1 MQGAG
6 MLLHLA
12 AMTEKYN
19 DILIYNSKGE
29 AFAELYGLYADG
41 TDSGTVEPVE
51 KPAAPADLKVSFNE
65 EEKTCTISFGEVE
78 GITTYNFYVGG
89 KNRDSSENKTFNI
102 SDLNVEEG
110 KEYIFWSYFSK
121 C

>member
-1 MQGAG
+1 M
-6 MLLHLA
+6 
-12 AMTEKYN
+12 
-19 DILIYNSKGE
+19 IYNSKGE

-78 GITTYNFYVGG
+78 GITTYNFMLEG
-89 KNRDSSENKTFNI
+89 KIGTVPENKTFNI
-102 SDLNVEEG
+102 SEFKCRRRKG
-110 KEYIFWSYFSK
+110 IYFWSYLQ
-121 C
+121 